1 MTAKRVVVIG
11 GSSGALE
18 VVRSIAARLS
28 AGLPAAVCVVLHTAP
43 ESPGVLPS
51 IIGKTTA
58 LPTSAAETGMRLDT
72 GRIYVAPPDH
82 HLVIEPGR
90 LRITRGPRE
99 NCFRPAIDPLF
110 RSAGQVYGPAAIGIV
125 LSGDLDDGTA
135 GLWALRQMGGVAI
148 VQDPAEALFPSMPAS
163 AIRHV
168 APDHVVGPAEIAPLI
183 ERLLE
188 APADESRRLA
198 VPAPLEVE
206 MKIANEENP
215 ADAGLRD
222 VAAPSPFACPECHG
236 VLLRLKALPQLRFR
250 CHTGHAYSAASLMAA
265 IDEGIEDALWS
276 AVRALNEAEL
286 LLVTLGTHRHESG
299 ISPEPA
305 RPLPEEVASKVER
318 VRRQAE
324 AVREVILARG
334 STSREDAGTLS

>member
-1 MTAKRVVVIG
+1 MTTKRVVVIG
-11 GSSGALE
+11 GSSGALD
-18 VVRSIAARLS
+18 VVRSVAAQLP

-43 ESPGVLPS
+43 GSPGVLPS
-51 IIGKTTA
+51 IIGKTTP
-58 LPTSAAETGMRLDT
+58 LPTSAAETGMRLDN

-110 RSAGQVYGPAAIGIV
+110 RSAAQVYGPGAIGVI

-148 VQDPAEALFPSMPAS
+148 VQDPAEALFPSMPSS

-168 APDHVVGPAEIAPLI
+168 AADHVVASARIAPLL
-183 ERLLE
+183 ERLIA
-188 APADESRRLA
+188 APADESRRVGL
-198 VPAPLEVE
+198 PEPLEVE
-206 MKIANEENP
+206 MKIANEEHP
-215 ADAGLRD
+215 ADAGLRQ
-222 VAAPSPFACPECHG
+222 VTTPSPFACPECHG
-236 VLLRLKALPQLRFR
+236 VLLRLKAIPQLRFR

-265 IDEGIEDALWS
+265 IDKGIEDALWS

-286 LLVTLGTHRHESG
+286 LLTTLEDHRHEG
-299 ISPEPA
+299 TAPEPA
-305 RPLPEEVASKVER
+305 PFEPESVETKAAR